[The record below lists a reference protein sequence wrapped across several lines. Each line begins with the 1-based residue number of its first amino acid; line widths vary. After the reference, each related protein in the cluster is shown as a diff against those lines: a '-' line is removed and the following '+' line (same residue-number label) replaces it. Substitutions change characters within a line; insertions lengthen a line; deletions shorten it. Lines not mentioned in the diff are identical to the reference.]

1 MLVPTTLAVLGTLS
15 SCPQVMMMQCW
26 KSPIPPPIFNLC
38 LWWIWGVPEASKIQ
52 YEKFGG
58 RGVGGSGGG
67 WFGKGK
73 TGLGSRTTPRIMS
86 SLRRRMRWGV
96 QLKFQDPK
104 DGSWGVCR
112 LSVTCFRP
120 GLLICKSA
128 QKRPTGALISGSR
141 PFVGEGDE
149 WALVRE
155 SCRGKGREDECSFL

>member
-104 DGSWGVCR
+104 DGSWGD
-112 LSVTCFRP
+112 LST
-120 GLLICKSA
+120 
-128 QKRPTGALISGSR
+128 ISHLFSNLACQFARVLRSGPLAHWSR
-141 PFVGEGDE
+141 DRVPLVGKAMSER
-149 WALVRE
+149 W
-155 SCRGKGREDECSFL
+155 